1 MENHETE
8 QDKDT
13 DSAPGVRVQRVV
25 MRHTVDYEHGIA
37 QIFTSDFDARA
48 EDLFHELAYQCF
60 GIRKSIGDVSL
71 LESEKTYMP
80 KWAMMGGA
88 AHALT
93 HHGDQVVWNAKK
105 EKILDEWGAV

>member
-1 MENHETE
+1 MSDATNEA
-8 QDKDT
+8 DKKT
-13 DSAPGVRVQRVV
+13 DSTAGDGVQRFV

-105 EKILDEWGAV
+105 EKILDEWGSA